1 MNVSPVSSA
10 HLLAGLTP
18 EAGARAK
25 PGDTEAAQRQKA
37 AAQFEAVLV
46 RQLIAPALNGMMGGG
61 EGGGGGG
68 GVYGYMLTDLLA
80 EKITEGQGLG
90 LSATIAR
97 QLSPRGSAAS
107 LLSDES

>member
-18 EAGARAK
+18 EAGPRAK
-25 PGDTEAAQRQKA
+25 AGDTELAQRQKA

-46 RQLIAPALNGMMGGG
+46 RQLIAPALNGMMGSS
-61 EGGGGGG
+61 EGGAGGG

-107 LLSDES
+107 ALTDES